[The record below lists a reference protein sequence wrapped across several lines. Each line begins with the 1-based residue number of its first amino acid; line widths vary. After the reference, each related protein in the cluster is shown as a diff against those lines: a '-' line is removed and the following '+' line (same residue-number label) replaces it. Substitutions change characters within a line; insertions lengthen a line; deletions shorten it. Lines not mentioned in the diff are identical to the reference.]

1 MKRFLKYFSMCLIL
15 IALCLS
21 AEAAVNESETD
32 SSKGA
37 SGLPVPRFAS
47 LRNNDVN
54 MRTGPGTRYPIE
66 WVFSH
71 QGLPV
76 EITAEYEIWRRV
88 RDPEGAEGWV
98 HKSALSGK
106 RSVIIIGSL
115 RELHKDMDPQSV
127 VLAHLEIGS
136 TGQLVSCNKEWCKLK
151 FNGIKGYLHKTDFWG
166 AYPNEVFD

>member
-1 MKRFLKYFSMCLIL
+1 MMLPTKIL
-15 IALCLS
+15 ALCLLVFVCAS
-21 AEAAVNESETD
+21 AQAAVNENETEVG
-32 SSKGA
+32 KGT
-37 SGLPVPRFAS
+37 SGLVVPRFAS
-47 LRNNDVN
+47 LRSSEVN

-66 WVFSH
+66 WVFTH

-106 RSVIIIGSL
+106 RAAIITGAL
-115 RELHKDMDPQSV
+115 RELHKDADDKTPT
-127 VLAHLEIGS
+127 LAHLEIGS
-136 TGQLVSCNKEWCKLK
+136 TGQLISCMKDWCKLK
-151 FNGIKGYLHKTDFWG
+151 FNGIKGYLYKTDFWG